1 MTIEQFSH
9 AQKVAN
15 RFKDIVEENGDSIS
29 DEHIEELVLLIE
41 SAIDSALLEK
51 VERHADKV
59 AALANDI
66 RNDVEHYEKGS

>member
-15 RFKDIVEENGDSIS
+15 HFRDIVTDSGDEIS
-29 DEHIEELVLLIE
+29 DEHIAELVLLIE
-41 SAIDSALLEK
+41 SAIDAALLDK

-59 AALANDI
+59 AALAKEI
-66 RNDVEHYEKGS
+66 RNDVEHYDKGK

>member
-15 RFKDIVEENGDSIS
+15 RFRDIVVESGDEIS
-29 DEHIEELVLLIE
+29 DEHISELVLLIE
-41 SAIDSALLEK
+41 SAIDAALLEK

-59 AALANDI
+59 AALANEI
-66 RNDVEHYEKGS
+66 RNDVEHYEKGA